1 MLDDRVIIDKTV
13 TDQVSTWKSSRG
25 LSDKVVAD
33 HACSGETCTYHRI
46 GDVFVC
52 EKTGNV
58 HGKMVKLLK
67 TSTCYML
74 LFDFELLELISSCQ
88 FLM

>member
-1 MLDDRVIIDKTV
+1 MLDDRIIIDKTV

-25 LSDKVVAD
+25 LTDKVVVN
-33 HACSGETCTYHRI
+33 HACSGETCTYYQI

-58 HGKMVKLLK
+58 HGKMANLLK
-67 TSTCYML
+67 SSTC
-74 LFDFELLELISSCQ
+74 
-88 FLM
+88 